1 MKLDILTKGGEST
14 GRSFEFSADLMGEKP
29 NEHTVY
35 LAVKAYLAN
44 QRQGTHKAKERGE
57 LSGSTRKLVKQKGT
71 GGARKG
77 SIKSGVLRGGYRIF
91 GPRPRNYSQDLKKKV
106 RRVAKRSVLLDKLMR
121 NKVVIV
127 EDFSFETPKTTE
139 LVTILGA
146 LGAQRKPLVVT
157 GELNKNVYLSGRNIP
172 KAGVTYTDELN
183 VYELLN
189 SDSIILFE
197 GAMEKL
203 IKSIA

>member
-91 GPRPRNYSQDLKKKV
+91 GPRPRNYSQDLNKKV

-203 IKSIA
+203 IKPIA

>member
-1 MKLDILTKGGEST
+1 MKLDILTIGGEST
-14 GRSFEFSADLMGEKP
+14 GRSFEFSNDILGEKP

-91 GPRPRNYSQDLKKKV
+91 GPRPRNYSQDLNKKV
-106 RRVAKRSVLLDKLMR
+106 RRVAKRSVLLDKLQR
-121 NKVVIV
+121 NKVIIV
-127 EDFSFETPKTTE
+127 EDFSFETPKTSE
-139 LVTILGA
+139 LMTILGA
-146 LGAQRKPLVVT
+146 LKAARKPLVVT

-189 SDSIILFE
+189 SDSVILFE
-197 GAMEKL
+197 GALEKL

>member
-91 GPRPRNYSQDLKKKV
+91 GPRPRNYSQDLNKKV

-139 LVTILGA
+139 LVTIFGA

>member
-91 GPRPRNYSQDLKKKV
+91 GPRPRNYGQDLNKKV

>member
-1 MKLDILTKGGEST
+1 MKLDILTIGGEST
-14 GRSFEFSADLMGEKP
+14 GRSFEFSNDILGEKP

-91 GPRPRNYSQDLKKKV
+91 GPRPRNYSQDLNKKV
-106 RRVAKRSVLLDKLMR
+106 RRVAKRSVLLDKLQR
-121 NKVVIV
+121 NKVIIV
-127 EDFSFETPKTTE
+127 EDFSFDTPKTSE
-139 LVTILGA
+139 LVSILGA
-146 LGAQRKPLVVT
+146 LKAARKPLVVT

-189 SDSIILFE
+189 SDSVILFE
-197 GAMEKL
+197 GALEKL

>member
-91 GPRPRNYSQDLKKKV
+91 GPRPRNYSQDLNKKV

-197 GAMEKL
+197 GADR
-203 IKSIA
+203 KSVV

>member
-1 MKLDILTKGGEST
+1 MKLDILTIGGEST
-14 GRSFEFSADLMGEKP
+14 GRSFEFSNDILGEKP

-91 GPRPRNYSQDLKKKV
+91 GPRPRNYSQDLNKKV
-106 RRVAKRSVLLDKLMR
+106 RRVAKRSVLLDKLQR
-121 NKVVIV
+121 NKVIIV
-127 EDFSFETPKTTE
+127 EDFSFDTPKTSE
-139 LVTILGA
+139 LVSILGA
-146 LGAQRKPLVVT
+146 LKAARKPLVVT

-189 SDSIILFE
+189 SDSVILFE
-197 GAMEKL
+197 GALDKL

>member
-1 MKLDILTKGGEST
+1 MTSSLLLN
-14 GRSFEFSADLMGEKP
+14 FQL
-29 NEHTVY
+29 
-35 LAVKAYLAN
+35 LLW
-44 QRQGTHKAKERGE
+44 
-57 LSGSTRKLVKQKGT
+57 LLL
-71 GGARKG
+71 
-77 SIKSGVLRGGYRIF
+77 KSGVLRGGYRIF
-91 GPRPRNYSQDLKKKV
+91 GPRPRNYSQDLNKKV

>member
-29 NEHTVY
+29 NEHTGY
-35 LAVKAYLAN
+35 LEVKAYLEK

-77 SIKSGVLRGGYRIF
+77 TIKSGALRGGYRIF
-91 GPRPRNYSQDLKKKV
+91 GPRPRNYSQDLNKKV